1 MVLNILGFLIV
12 AFLAFVGYHVYK
24 IAKKEQIRV
33 DKQEAAYKRFLEDNA
48 KAGNIFPYID
58 INGHMYLVK
67 YNGQLLTLEEWET
80 EPHQFS
86 SYVSNHPY
94 RHSKPP
100 VPVDNQLNL
109 FD

>member
-1 MVLNILGFLIV
+1 MVLNILSFLIV
-12 AFLAFVGYHVYK
+12 AFFVFIGYHVYK

-58 INGHMYLVK
+58 TNGHIYLVK
-67 YNGQLLTLEEWET
+67 YNHELLTLEEWET

-86 SYVSNHPY
+86 SHVSNHPY
-94 RHSKPP
+94 RHSKAP
-100 VPVDNQLNL
+100 VNIDNQLNL